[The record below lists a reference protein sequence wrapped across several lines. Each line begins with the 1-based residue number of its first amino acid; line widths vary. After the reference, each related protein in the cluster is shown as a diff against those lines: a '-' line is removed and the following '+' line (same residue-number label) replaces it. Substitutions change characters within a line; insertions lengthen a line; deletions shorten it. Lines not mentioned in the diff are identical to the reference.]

1 MLDLLPPFAAAV
13 FAVWSL
19 AVLFGAPIY
28 SAGTAAFV
36 ALQAVLVAAPAALA
50 LRGQSPRSAAATVA
64 DPSAWPT
71 RAPSLLISA
80 GALVGA
86 WAAAAVLHLD
96 KPEWGAAWS
105 AVWQRW
111 PAASCVGAA
120 AGAALGAM
128 AAAAAA
134 AASSPG
140 DKARRRGV

>member
-1 MLDLLPPFAAAV
+1 MLDLLRPFAAAV
-13 FAVWSL
+13 FVVWSL
-19 AVLFGAPIY
+19 AVLFGAPPLG
-28 SAGTAAFV
+28 SGTAAFV
-36 ALQAVLVAAPAALA
+36 ALQAILVAAPAALA
-50 LRGQSPRSAAATVA
+50 LRGHSARAAAATVA

-71 RAPSLLISA
+71 RAPALLVAA

-120 AGAALGAM
+120 AGAALGAL

-134 AASSPG
+134 AASPPS
-140 DKARRRGV
+140 DRARRREV